1 MNSKTLRLVSA
12 SAFIGVCLG
21 ATSAIAAGQYASH
34 PFLFRAKSDLTHA
47 KYLLERASHD
57 CGGHRVTALQ
67 KVEAALQE
75 ITTAL
80 QYADAHPQE
89 DSKQLPGATK

>member
-1 MNSKTLRLVSA
+1 MNSKTVRLASVSG
-12 SAFIGVCLG
+12 FIGVCLG

-57 CGGHRVTALQ
+57 CGGHRAVALQ
-67 KVEAALQE
+67 KINDALTE
-75 ITTAL
+75 VTTAL

-89 DSKQLPGATK
+89 DSKQTH